1 MVKCDEC
8 GSEATDKGSLISWP
22 DGSKQILCGNCYT
35 PGKYPER
42 PFTLEFFWGFSSE
55 IQDKRSDRWFAVM
68 HVMSRLGVFKP
79 YIKWVEQILDYV
91 SGIEEK

>member
-1 MVKCDEC
+1 
-8 GSEATDKGSLISWP
+8 
-22 DGSKQILCGNCYT
+22 
-35 PGKYPER
+35 
-42 PFTLEFFWGFSSE
+42 
-55 IQDKRSDRWFAVM
+55 M